1 MVVINKASM
10 VRLTKDIEY
19 YLEKIDSFREEIK
32 KTIIGQKDVVDAAIL
47 SMISRGHILLEG
59 APGLAKTLLVMS
71 IARTV
76 KEAKFQRIQFTPD
89 LLPAD
94 ITGITAYNPDKGFYT
109 VKGPVFANFL
119 LADEINRA
127 PPKVQSAMLSVMQER
142 QVVIGK
148 ETFHLEEPFFV
159 MATQNPLEQQGT
171 YPLPEA
177 QIDRFL
183 FKIFVNYPNKK
194 EEFDILENNSL
205 VREFEAQEINTV
217 FVKEDFGKMQALSK
231 QVYLSDEIKQ
241 YIVDIV
247 DATRNPADYGL
258 KYEKYVDWGGS
269 PRASIALY
277 LAGKAQAMISGR
289 PYVIPEDIR
298 NIAHDILRHRIILN
312 YEGKAV
318 GISTDTIISDLLKK
332 VPVP

>member
-1 MVVINKASM
+1 M
-10 VRLTKDIEY
+10 VRLSKEIEF
-19 YLEKIDSFREEIK
+19 YLDKIHRFRQEIK
-32 KTIIGQKDVVDAAIL
+32 KTIIGQKQVVNAAIL
-47 SMISRGHILLEG
+47 SMIARGHILLEG

-148 ETFHLEEPFFV
+148 EIFDLEEPFFV

-183 FKIFVNYPNKK
+183 FKIFVDYPNKK
-194 EEFDILENNSL
+194 EEFEILENNSL
-205 VREFEAQEINTV
+205 VRDFESQEINTV
-217 FVKEDFGKMQALSK
+217 FEKQDFGKMQALAK
-231 QVYLSDEIKQ
+231 QIYLSDEIKE
-241 YIVDIV
+241 YIVNIV
-247 DATRNPADYGL
+247 DATRNPGDYGL
-258 KYEKYVDWGGS
+258 KYEKYIDWGGS

-277 LAGKAQAMISGR
+277 LTGKAQAFLKGR
-289 PYVIPEDIR
+289 PYVIPEDIKQV
-298 NIAHDILRHRIILN
+298 APDILRHRIILN
-312 YEGKAV
+312 YEGKA
-318 GISTDTIISDLLKK
+318 IDLSTDTIIKDLLRK
-332 VPVP
+332 VPIP